1 MTLSGFSNTFVG
13 IMLGWL
19 KGVANWVLR
28 LFNLAGNTGVSP
40 LLWLS
45 QNWAKLLVLFL
56 FIGVAVDI
64 LVWLIRWR
72 PYWVWFHKERVIVN
86 DEKFFAGG
94 RIDHQRFTPDDD
106 MVEDD
111 WAERDFVVTSTV
123 ARKPEYQEKQPE
135 EPREETPRRGRS
147 ESTRIPA
154 RVLGKHPKR
163 RSSVG
168 TIVKRGKAAEG
179 QPEAEPPQVEE
190 IPEDAFLFGV
200 DVSQSGVTDSY
211 EDEVF
216 NVNSLPKASI
226 YDEDVDD
233 LFSFDEDE

>member
-1 MTLSGFSNTFVG
+1 MTLSGFSNAFVS

-28 LFNLAGNTGVSP
+28 LFNLAGNTGGSP

-72 PYWVWFHKERVIVN
+72 PYWVWFRKERVIVN

-94 RIDHQRFTPDDD
+94 RIDHQRFTRDADLSG
-106 MVEDD
+106 DD

-123 ARKPEYQEKQPE
+123 ARKPERPEKPA
-135 EPREETPRRGRS
+135 EPREEAPRRGRS
-147 ESTRIPA
+147 ESTRVPV
-154 RVLGKHPKR
+154 RGLGRHPKR

-168 TIVKRGKAAEG
+168 TIVKRGKAAEE
-179 QPEAEPPQVEE
+179 QKDAELAMDEQT
-190 IPEDAFLFGV
+190 PEDTFLFGV

-216 NVNSLPKASI
+216 NVNSLPKSSG
-226 YDEDVDD
+226 YEEDADA
-233 LFSFDEDE
+233 LFSLDEEE

>member
-1 MTLSGFSNTFVG
+1 MTLSGFSNAFVG

-19 KGVANWVLR
+19 KGVANWVLK

-64 LVWLIRWR
+64 LVWMLRWR
-72 PYWVWFHKERVIVN
+72 PYWVWFRKERVIVN

-123 ARKPEYQEKQPE
+123 ARKPEETEKPE
-135 EPREETPRRGRS
+135 KPREAAPRRGRS
-147 ESTRIPA
+147 EDTRIPI
-154 RVLGKHPKR
+154 RGIGIHPKR
-163 RSSVG
+163 RSTVG
-168 TIVKRGKAAEG
+168 TIVKRGKAAET
-179 QPEAEPPQVEE
+179 QEDSQASEDEV
-190 IPEDAFLFGV
+190 PEDSFLFGV

-216 NVNSLPKASI
+216 NVNSLPRSTR
-226 YDEDVDD
+226 YEDDGDD
-233 LFSFDEDE
+233 LFSLDEDE